1 MKKQAPKQQAVA
13 KPRLTR
19 KVIGILLWAAGIA
32 AGIFGGTSYGL
43 PFALALFVVG
53 FFLFVSGPAE
63 KGKH

>member
-1 MKKQAPKQQAVA
+1 MKKQAPKQPAVA
-13 KPRLTR
+13 KPHLTR

-43 PFALALFVVG
+43 PVALALFVVG

-63 KGKH
+63 KGRY

>member
-1 MKKQAPKQQAVA
+1 MKKHAPKPHVAA

-43 PFALALFVVG
+43 PFALALFVAG
-53 FFLFVSGPAE
+53 FFLFVSGSA
-63 KGKH
+63 